1 MPPKK
6 KLKKAAKKTRFLVK
20 HRTAMITDLEK
31 DDYADIVEAVIDKLP
46 TGIHLQRCESR
57 KKFVAV
63 LCGDTAKEA
72 LTRCVKFMANK
83 FLELYKE
90 YMKGKRFMHFEQA
103 WMEHIH
109 SYFTCPG
116 SRSTLDSYTVWQAV
130 VGKCECSVND
140 EDQRIVVST
149 LMYAVYDLMSDK
161 MKDYKQ
167 HNINFPETAATSSV
181 DVPTIIFPESKVNL
195 FRYGGFA
202 LHSLLKKYYK
212 HTQKPC
218 SKDILTTLRHLRVKD
233 DELGNV
239 PHAIQQLN
247 EGGLDIIT
255 PRMLPFLR
263 ELVEKV
269 RSLVNEERCQDL
281 GQHMI
286 EVACEDIDNDTE
298 LTRVFNQCMLD
309 AGVDA
314 SPAVVSRLYSELSK
328 KIFHA
333 RVNEYMTASI
343 EIELERSGKVVKAD
357 QSLRDQLKT
366 FSALKTR
373 S

>member
-1 MPPKK
+1 MRV
-6 KLKKAAKKTRFLVK
+6 A
-20 HRTAMITDLEK
+20 
-31 DDYADIVEAVIDKLP
+31 
-46 TGIHLQRCESR
+46 
-57 KKFVAV
+57 KKFVGV

-72 LTRCVKFMANK
+72 LIRCIKFIKFMAHK
-83 FLELYKE
+83 FLELYKV

-109 SYFTCPG
+109 SYFTCPE
-116 SRSTLDSYTVWQAV
+116 SQSTLDSYIVWQAV
-130 VGKCECSVND
+130 VGKCECNVND
-140 EDQRIVVST
+140 EDQRIVVSK
-149 LMYAVYDLMSDK
+149 LMYAVYDLMSDE

-167 HNINFPETAATSSV
+167 HINFPETAATSSV

-195 FRYGGFA
+195 IRYDGFA

-218 SKDILTTLRHLRVKD
+218 SKDILSTLRHLRVKD
-233 DELGNV
+233 DELGNE

-247 EGGLDIIT
+247 EGGLDLIT

-269 RSLVNEERCQDL
+269 RFLVNEERYQDL

-286 EVACEDIDNDTE
+286 EVAYEDIDDTE
-298 LTRVFNQCMLD
+298 LTWVFNQCMLD

-314 SPAVVSRLYSELSK
+314 SPAVVSRLYSELLK
-328 KIFHA
+328 KMFHA
-333 RVNEYMTASI
+333 RVNEYMIASI
-343 EIELERSGKVVKAD
+343 GIELEKWKGSK
-357 QSLRDQLKT
+357 S
-366 FSALKTR
+366 
-373 S
+373 